1 MSYGG
6 CVGVG
11 RDGRVVDCLGHA
23 SFGVHHAALA
33 CHRAADAS
41 WCACAASLAR
51 FLVAYGRGK
60 VHFEIRLL
68 NTDGVLLAIGFDLQ
82 HCNFVD
88 IVVVG
93 KGEDVADCQAREVP
107 ERGFEHGFGVGDFE
121 EVGVLRLKL
130 DELAGRQIGALG
142 LKEITGFEQESLHE
156 PERQV
161 APSLFGGEL

>member
-1 MSYGG
+1 MADGG

-11 RDGRVVDCLGHA
+11 RDGRVVDGLGHA

-41 WCACAASLAR
+41 WRACPARLAR

-60 VHFEIRLL
+60 VDLEIRLL
-68 NTDGVLLAIGFDLQ
+68 NTDGVPFAVGLHFQ
-82 HCNFVD
+82 YCNLVD

-93 KGEDVADCQAREVP
+93 EGEDVADCQAREVP

-121 EVGVLRLKL
+121 EVGVLRLQL
-130 DELAGRQIGALG
+130 DELARRQVGALG
-142 LKEITGFEQESLHE
+142 LE
-156 PERQV
+156 
-161 APSLFGGEL
+161 